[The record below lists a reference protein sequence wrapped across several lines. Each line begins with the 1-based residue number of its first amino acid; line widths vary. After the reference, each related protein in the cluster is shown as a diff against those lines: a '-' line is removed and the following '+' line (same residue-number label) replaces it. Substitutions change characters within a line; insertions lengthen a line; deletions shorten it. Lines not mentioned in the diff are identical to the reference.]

1 MQCFKMCYCDDCE
14 IMRATQMLNDNNMYV
29 LFVLLTPSVNIETL
43 IVTISMLGDLS
54 LPTIDGND

>member
-1 MQCFKMCYCDDCE
+1 MCYCDDCE